1 MNKEEIKIAIVMSN
15 FNQEISSNLLENF
28 YDHARNIN
36 FPEKNITLYNV
47 PGAFE
52 IPYMVKRV
60 ALTEKFNAIV
70 CLGSL
75 IRGETIHFE
84 IIASELAHGIS
95 QISRQ
100 HLLPVIFGVLTVNNL
115 KQANAR
121 IFKAAEF
128 LDTALSMINVSEEFL
143 RP

>member
-1 MNKEEIKIAIVMSN
+1 MNQEKIKIAIVMSN

-75 IRGETIHFE
+75 IKGETIHFE

-95 QISRQ
+95 QISQQ
-100 HLLPVIFGVLTVNNL
+100 HLLPVIFCVLTVNNL
-115 KQANAR
+115 KQANDR